1 MKRQQVALVA
11 FLVTP
16 LIVIVVLVYLIAGS
30 LGRGVVKQPPVG
42 AGGGDTGGAN
52 AIGERIAE
60 TGGGDPGATLV
71 PTSSDGPA
79 GAAPAP
85 LEETDAAM
93 VQPESLA
100 QGFVLV
106 VEDATGLAG
115 PASPIY
121 LAGNVN
127 GWNPADAAWKLA
139 PQSDMKWRLVVPK
152 PTVEGRMAFK
162 FTRGAWDLEEL
173 DDSLA
178 AIENRTLLP
187 IDASKLAP
195 GEQPKIELTIR
206 KFGDQRPET
215 LAKRAIDPYRPL
227 NVQGTVRR
235 LQVRGGAATAAGTVR
250 DLLVWLPP
258 GYDAPEN
265 AVVTYP
271 VLYLHDGQ
279 NLFEKPPAAPGEW
292 GVDETAMALVT
303 RGAMRPAII
312 VGIPHSG
319 EGRLSEYLP
328 VEAVE
333 GVKPEGARHVA
344 WLLEEVMPRVERAF
358 RVKTGP
364 ESTGIGG
371 SSLGAVISLYAAT
384 KHPDRFGLLLA
395 ESLPLRTGRVEAWD
409 GFLNGVTAWPRRVYL
424 GMGGSETGADAS
436 QTERNKGYVDA
447 VRALDARLQSAGLGA
462 DRRLLVIEPGATHT
476 ETAWAK
482 RLPAALTFLF
492 PPAVDTTK

>member
-1 MKRQQVALVA
+1 
-11 FLVTP
+11 
-16 LIVIVVLVYLIAGS
+16 
-30 LGRGVVKQPPVG
+30 
-42 AGGGDTGGAN
+42 
-52 AIGERIAE
+52 
-60 TGGGDPGATLV
+60 
-71 PTSSDGPA
+71 
-79 GAAPAP
+79 
-85 LEETDAAM
+85 
-93 VQPESLA
+93 
-100 QGFVLV
+100 
-106 VEDATGLAG
+106 
-115 PASPIY
+115 
-121 LAGNVN
+121 
-127 GWNPADAAWKLA
+127 
-139 PQSDMKWRLVVPK
+139 
-152 PTVEGRMAFK
+152 
-162 FTRGAWDLEEL
+162 
-173 DDSLA
+173 
-178 AIENRTLLP
+178 
-187 IDASKLAP
+187 
-195 GEQPKIELTIR
+195 
-206 KFGDQRPET
+206 
-215 LAKRAIDPYRPL
+215 
-227 NVQGTVRR
+227 
-235 LQVRGGAATAAGTVR
+235 
-250 DLLVWLPP
+250 
-258 GYDAPEN
+258 
-265 AVVTYP
+265 VVTYP

-279 NLFEKPPAAPGEW
+279 NLFEKPAAAPGEW